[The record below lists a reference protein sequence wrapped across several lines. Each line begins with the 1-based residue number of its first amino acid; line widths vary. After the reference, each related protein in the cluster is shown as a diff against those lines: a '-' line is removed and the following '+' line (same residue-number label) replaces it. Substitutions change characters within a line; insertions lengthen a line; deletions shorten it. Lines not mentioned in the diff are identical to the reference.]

1 MSGSISD
8 NIDGFAWNNWAGNIS
23 ATPQQIARPA
33 SEAEL
38 VALVQKAAQSR
49 LPMRVVG
56 SGHSFQPLC
65 ATDGLLLSLDD
76 LQGIATADLTS
87 GLATVWAGTKL
98 YALGQPLLAAGLALE
113 NMGDI
118 DRQSVAGAIS
128 TGTHGTGQTLR
139 NLSSQVVGLRLVT
152 AAGEIVEI
160 SEGGEPA
167 LFKAAQ
173 VSLGSLGVIT
183 QATLRCLPAYRL
195 HERTWAEPF
204 VECMDRLDERI
215 AATRHF
221 EFFWVPGEDVAACKA
236 LQPVETETWP
246 VLQDL
251 PGLSQRL
258 RRYIGPARVDWSH
271 RIFPSERNNRFVEM
285 EFAVSAE
292 DGPAC
297 MHEIRALMQEQHPS
311 VQWPVEYRTLAADD
325 SWLSPAYRR
334 ESVTISVHQAADLP
348 YADFFADAEAIF
360 RNYRGR
366 PHWGKL
372 HSHTAADFAALYPR
386 WNDFLAVRQELDPKG
401 RFLNGHM
408 LSLFGSG

>member
-1 MSGSISD
+1 ME
-8 NIDGFAWNNWAGNIS
+8 WNNWAGNIT
-23 ATPQQIARPA
+23 ARPRQIARPA
-33 SEAEL
+33 SEAE
-38 VALVQKAAQSR
+38 VAALVREAVQSGQSV
-49 LPMRVVG
+49 RVVG

-76 LQGIATADLTS
+76 LQGIVATDSAS

-98 YALGQPLLAAGLALE
+98 HALGGPLLEAGLALE

-128 TGTHGTGQTLR
+128 TGTHGTGPALR

-152 AAGEIVEI
+152 AAGEIVEL
-160 SEGGEPA
+160 SVDGDPS

-204 VECMDRLDERI
+204 ADCMARLDERI

-236 LQPVETETWP
+236 LQPVETETWQVSEDP
-246 VLQDL
+246 
-251 PGLSQRL
+251 PGLSERL
-258 RRYIGPARVDWSH
+258 RRYIGPERVDWSH

-285 EFAVSAE
+285 EFAVPAG

-297 MHEIRALMQEQHPS
+297 MHEIRALMQQQHPD

-325 SWLSPAYRR
+325 SWLSPAYQR

-348 YADFFADAEAIF
+348 YADFFADAEAVF

-372 HSHTAADFAALYPR
+372 HSHTATDFAQLYPR
-386 WNDFLAVRQELDPKG
+386 WNDFLALRQELDPEG
-401 RFLNGHM
+401 RFLNGHIRHI
-408 LSLFGSG
+408 FG

>member
-1 MSGSISD
+1 MSGT
-8 NIDGFAWNNWAGNIS
+8 IDRLSWNNWAGNIT
-23 ATPQQIARPA
+23 ATPRQIARPA
-33 SEAEL
+33 SEAE
-38 VALVQKAAQSR
+38 VAALVREAAQSGQSA
-49 LPMRVVG
+49 RVVG

-76 LQGIATADLTS
+76 LQGVAAVNSAS

-98 YALGQPLLAAGLALE
+98 HALGEPLREAGLALE

-128 TGTHGTGQTLR
+128 TGTHGTGPALR

-152 AAGEIVEI
+152 AAGEIVEL
-160 SEGGEPA
+160 SVDGDPS

-204 VECMDRLDERI
+204 ADCMARLDERI

-221 EFFWVPGEDVAACKA
+221 EFFWVPGEDMAACKA
-236 LQPVETETWP
+236 LQPVERETWQVSEDP
-246 VLQDL
+246 
-251 PGLSQRL
+251 PGLSERL
-258 RRYIGPARVDWSH
+258 RRYIGPERVDWSH

-285 EFAVSAE
+285 EFAVPAG

-297 MHEIRALMQEQHPS
+297 MHEIRALMQEQHPD

-325 SWLSPAYRR
+325 GWLSPAYQR

-348 YADFFADAEAIF
+348 YADFFADAEAVF
-360 RNYRGR
+360 RNYQGR

-372 HSHTAADFAALYPR
+372 HSHTAADFAQLYPR
-386 WNDFLAVRQELDPKG
+386 WNDFLALRQELDPAG
-401 RFLNGHM
+401 RFLNGHIRHI
-408 LSLFGSG
+408 FG

>member
-1 MSGSISD
+1 ME
-8 NIDGFAWNNWAGNIS
+8 WNNWAGNIT

-33 SEAEL
+33 SEAE
-38 VALVQKAAQSR
+38 VAALIQKAAQSGQSV
-49 LPMRVVG
+49 RVVG
-56 SGHSFQPLC
+56 SAHSFQPLC
-65 ATDGLLLSLDD
+65 ATDGLLISLDN
-76 LQGIATADLTS
+76 LQGILSTDSAS

-98 YALGQPLLAAGLALE
+98 HALGAPLLEVGLALE

-128 TGTHGTGQTLR
+128 TGTHGTGPTLR
-139 NLSSQVVGLRLVT
+139 NLSSQVVGLGLVT
-152 AAGEIVEI
+152 AAGEVVKL
-160 SEGGEPA
+160 SA
-167 LFKAAQ
+167 DDNSDVFKAAQ

-204 VECMDRLDERI
+204 ADCMARLDERS

-236 LQPVETETWP
+236 LQPVTSEDKTW
-246 VLQDL
+246 QISENL
-251 PGLSQRL
+251 PGLSERL
-258 RRYIGPARVDWSH
+258 RRYIGPERVDWSY

-285 EFAVSAE
+285 EFAVPAA
-292 DGPAC
+292 DGPTC
-297 MHEIRALMQEQHPS
+297 MGEIRTLMQTHHPQ

-325 SWLSPAYRR
+325 SWLSPAYQR
-334 ESVTISVHQAADLP
+334 ESVTISVHQAVDQP
-348 YADFFADAEAIF
+348 YAGFFADAEAIF
-360 RNYRGR
+360 RNYWGR

-386 WNDFLAVRQELDPKG
+386 WNDFLAIRQELDPTG
-401 RFLNGHM
+401 RFLNEH
-408 LSLFGSG
+408 LRSVFGNG

>member
-1 MSGSISD
+1 MSNAID
-8 NIDGFAWNNWAGNIS
+8 NPVWKNWASNIS

-33 SEAEL
+33 SEGEVA
-38 VALVQKAAQSR
+38 ALVQKAAQSGQSV
-49 LPMRVVG
+49 RVVG

-65 ATDGLLLSLDD
+65 ATDGLLISLDD
-76 LQGIATADLTS
+76 LQGVIAADATS
-87 GLATVWAGTKL
+87 GRATVWAGTKL
-98 YALGQPLLAAGLALE
+98 YALGEPLREAGLALE

-128 TGTHGTGQTLR
+128 TGTHGTGPTLR

-152 AAGEIVEI
+152 GAGEVLELNAD
-160 SEGGEPA
+160 SNLS

-173 VSLGSLGVIT
+173 VSLGALGVIT
-183 QATLRCLPAYRL
+183 QARLRCLPAYRL

-204 VECMDRLDERI
+204 ADCMARLDERI

-236 LQPVETETWP
+236 LQPVESESW
-246 VLQDL
+246 QISEDL
-251 PGLSQRL
+251 PALSERL
-258 RRYIGPARVDWSH
+258 RRYIGPERVDWSY

-285 EFAVSAE
+285 EFAVPAA

-297 MHEIRALMQEQHPS
+297 MQEIRTLMQERHPA

-325 SWLSPAYRR
+325 SWLSPAYERA
-334 ESVTISVHQAADLP
+334 SVTISIHQAVDLP
-348 YADFFADAEAIF
+348 YAAFFADAEAIF
-360 RNYRGR
+360 RRYRGR

-372 HSHTAADFAALYPR
+372 HSHTAADFAQLYPR
-386 WNDFLAVRQELDPKG
+386 WNDFLAIRQELDPTG
-401 RFLNGHM
+401 CLLNEHLQRILG
-408 LSLFGSG
+408 

>member
-1 MSGSISD
+1 MSGT
-8 NIDGFAWNNWAGNIS
+8 IDRLSWNNWAGNIT

-33 SEAEL
+33 SEGEV
-38 VALVQKAAQSR
+38 VALVQKAARSGQSV
-49 LPMRVVG
+49 RVVG

-76 LQGIATADLTS
+76 LQGIVVADSAS
-87 GLATVWAGTKL
+87 GLAVVWAGTKL
-98 YALGQPLLAAGLALE
+98 HALGGPLLEAGLALE

-128 TGTHGTGQTLR
+128 TGTHGTGPTLR

-152 AAGEIVEI
+152 GA
-160 SEGGEPA
+160 SEVIELSADSNLP

-183 QATLRCLPAYRL
+183 QATIRCLPAYRL

-204 VECMDRLDERI
+204 AECMARLDERI

-236 LQPVETETWP
+236 LQPIDTETWQ
-246 VLQDL
+246 VSENL
-251 PGLSQRL
+251 PGLSERL
-258 RRYIGPARVDWSH
+258 RRYIGPERVEWSH

-285 EFAVSAE
+285 EFAIPAA

-297 MHEIRALMQEQHPS
+297 MHEIRALMQERHPS

-325 SWLSPAYRR
+325 GWLSPAYQRQ
-334 ESVTISVHQAADLP
+334 SVTISVHQAADLP
-348 YADFFADAEAIF
+348 YADFFADAEALF
-360 RNYRGR
+360 RRYRGR

-372 HSHTAADFAALYPR
+372 HSHTAADFAQLYPR
-386 WNDFLAVRQELDPKG
+386 WNDFLTIRQELDPEG
-401 RFLNGHM
+401 RFLNEH
-408 LSLFGSG
+408 LRRIFG